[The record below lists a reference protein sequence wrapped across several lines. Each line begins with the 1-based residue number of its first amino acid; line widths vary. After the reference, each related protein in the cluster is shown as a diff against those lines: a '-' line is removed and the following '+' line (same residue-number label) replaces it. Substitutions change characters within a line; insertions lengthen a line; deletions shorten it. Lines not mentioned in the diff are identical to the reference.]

1 MSIMYEVL
9 EKLMN
14 SEEYKI
20 EFRYDVEHLS
30 NRMGNIHDMI
40 EAAYTAGRNR
50 IGNVPVMVLESQYTA
65 MQSYWDYLIMRAQE
79 YEHIQLGKKE
89 EEENCLKESQ

>member
-1 MSIMYEVL
+1 MAIMYEVL
-9 EKLMN
+9 EKLMD

-30 NRMGNIHDMI
+30 NRMGLVHDMI
-40 EAAYTAGRNR
+40 EATKTAGRDR

-65 MQSYWDYLIMRAQE
+65 MQTYWEYLTMRAQE
-79 YEHIQLGKKE
+79 YEQILLGKQE
-89 EEENCLKESQ
+89 EEKCLKESQ